1 MQILWTQP
9 VDSNRKTH
17 NKTHYAFFSPAGA
30 MFPQSC
36 HKFTKSI
43 KNPWWQKNL
52 VDASDSQL
60 SATTVFCA
68 PLFPD
73 PDYWS
78 WLLWLWFWDI
88 MSEADLKYTATA
100 EGAPSVANS
109 TAIPLLWSQ
118 SLHLPLILLCTTSS
132 TCLILHWVDLFLRN
146 KAWAEE
152 LT

>member
-1 MQILWTQP
+1 MQILWAQP
-9 VDSNRKTH
+9 VDPNRKIH
-17 NKTHYAFFSPAGA
+17 NKTHYAFFPPAGA

-73 PDYWS
+73 PIDLDSSGYGSGTLWVKQIWS
-78 WLLWLWFWDI
+78 TLLLQKELPVLPTLPPF
-88 MSEADLKYTATA
+88 
-100 EGAPSVANS
+100 
-109 TAIPLLWSQ
+109 PLLWSQ